1 MIDGVIITPL
11 SVIDTAGG
19 DVLHGMKFSDP
30 GYSGFGEVYFSMVDP
45 DAIKGW
51 IRHQEMILNLVAA
64 VGSVRFVLF
73 DDRKNSTTNH
83 QFQEIVLSRVK
94 HYARLT
100 VPPMVWVGFQGVD
113 KETSMLLNIA
123 NIQHSPD
130 EVDRKALNEIEFNW
144 SNR

>member
-1 MIDGVIITPL
+1 MINDVIITPL
-11 SVIDTAGG
+11 SVIKTAGG
-19 DVLHGMKFSDP
+19 DVLHGMKSSDP
-30 GYSGFGEVYFSMVDP
+30 GYSGFGEAYFSTVDP
-45 DAIKGW
+45 VAIKGW
-51 IRHQEMILNLVAA
+51 KRHQEMILNFVVT

-73 DDRKNSTTNH
+73 DDRQNSTTNH

-113 KETSMLLNIA
+113 KERSMVLNIA
-123 NIQHSPD
+123 NIKHSPD
-130 EVDRKALNEIEFNW
+130 EVDRKALSEIEFNW

>member
-1 MIDGVIITPL
+1 
-11 SVIDTAGG
+11 
-19 DVLHGMKFSDP
+19 
-30 GYSGFGEVYFSMVDP
+30 MV
-45 DAIKGW
+45 
-51 IRHQEMILNLVAA
+51 LNLVAA

-73 DDRKNSTTNH
+73 DDRQNSTTNH

-113 KETSMLLNIA
+113 KERSMVLNIA
-123 NIQHSPD
+123 NIKHSPD
-130 EVDRKALNEIEFNW
+130 EVDRKALSEIEFNW